1 MGREAS
7 AILPAQ
13 WDYRGWR
20 KRAAFWHV
28 SALVCPAKRRIH
40 HDKKRRDACA
50 TLRVDLTLFPAHVT
64 LHCSMKNTSS
74 TRKPPSDDAQPKLVI
89 KKYSDRRLYDSGAS
103 RYVKLEDVAR
113 MVRDGIEVKVVDARS
128 GKDLTY
134 LILTQIILEDARERE
149 TPLPLQLLTQLVRA
163 SDRATHDF
171 LSWYLHNTLDLYQ
184 KAQDAVRSRLPE
196 AKAAVARPIEF
207 VRNLLAEH
215 PAPPLPPAADITEVE
230 QLRRRVEELE
240 EQLARR
246 EKNKSTGT
254 AQAKR
259 KSQGA
264 EP

>member
-1 MGREAS
+1 MEIEAS

-13 WDYRGWR
+13 WDYRAWR
-20 KRAAFWHV
+20 RRAAFWHV
-28 SALVCPAKRRIH
+28 SALACHSKRRIH

-50 TLRVDLTLFPAHVT
+50 TLRVDLTLFPDHVT

-74 TRKPPSDDAQPKLVI
+74 PRKPPSDDANPKLVI

-184 KAQDAVRSRLPE
+184 KAQASVRSRLPE

-215 PAPPLPPAADITEVE
+215 PAPPLPPLANITEVE

-246 EKNKSTGT
+246 GKNKSTGT